1 MSWLKRRRPLIARD
15 DCGTDRICRCDLRSL
30 MVFKHTNDTTIPG
43 YEAQKAASFHSE
55 QRTLSRFGSVF
66 SIHLDLYLFYSTY
79 ILCPCCLQK
88 TSVRETTEQLSARPV
103 YSIAACIPWMALLVS
118 CKGLDVSLR
127 QRLVCRQAL
136 HSRCDL
142 CMILHMIEVDRRMWQ
157 WAVWIIWIKP
167 FSSLSLVVQKLYK
180 LKLKAVQ

>member
-1 MSWLKRRRPLIARD
+1 MGLTAFVDVTYVHSW
-15 DCGTDRICRCDLRSL
+15 
-30 MVFKHTNDTTIPG
+30 F
-43 YEAQKAASFHSE
+43 
-55 QRTLSRFGSVF
+55 LSTPP
-66 SIHLDLYLFYSTY
+66 I
-79 ILCPCCLQK
+79 
-88 TSVRETTEQLSARPV
+88 QLSLVMKPRKLRRFIQNSAL
-103 YSIAACIPWMALLVS
+103 YQGLDQSFLFILICMALLVS

-180 LKLKAVQ
+180 LKLKPVQ